1 MEALKRSWANALIK
15 KSSPNMRSKRQVF
28 NFISVPNSD
37 CDQHNLS
44 KAGWLVIT
52 N

>member
-15 KSSPNMRSKRQVF
+15 KSSLNMRRRRQVF

-37 CDQHNLS
+37 WDQHHLS
-44 KAGWLVIT
+44 KAG
-52 N
+52 